1 MGPGKIHLEVVAGL
15 ANRIRALVAGIRAA
29 EVFGRGLVIYW
40 PSIKPECAASFY
52 ELFSKDSL
60 PWWIE
65 IRTKELSD
73 DGIKAPMCL
82 SNEDFNKIIA
92 ASAFDQD
99 IHIKSYGCFFEGKNS
114 DLWLSH
120 LRNLKP
126 AAEVKEILGAWKT
139 SVPMDALAVHIR
151 RKDNAPAIKK
161 SPLDLFVKT
170 MNQESENTRFIVF
183 CDEIET
189 VDFLKRWFGER
200 ILSVES
206 KRVRHGVE
214 GMREATAVFFFLA
227 GSPRILGSACSSFS
241 EIAAALGGAGPGD
254 RAAPGRRRRSGRRCR
269 CSRSWRRGSS
279 RRCRAPRPS
288 PRPVRAW

>member
-1 MGPGKIHLEVVAGL
+1 MGPGKIHLELVAGL

-52 ELFSKDSL
+52 ELFAKDSL

-65 IRTKELSD
+65 VRTKMLSD
-73 DGIKAPMCL
+73 DGFKGSMCL
-82 SNEDFNKIIA
+82 SNDDFNKVIA
-92 ASAFDQD
+92 ASSFDKE
-99 IHIKSYGCFFEGKNS
+99 IYIKSYGCFFEGTNS

-126 AAEVKEILGAWKT
+126 ADEVNEILTAWKK
-139 SVPMDALAVHIR
+139 SVPMDALSVHIR
-151 RKDNAPAIKK
+151 RKDNAPAIKT

-170 MNQESENTRFIVF
+170 MNQESEVTRFIVF

-189 VDFLKRWFGER
+189 VAFLQRWFSDR

-241 EIAAALGGAGPGD
+241 EMAAALGGAKLQL
-254 RAAPGRRRRSGRRCR
+254 
-269 CSRSWRRGSS
+269 
-279 RRCRAPRPS
+279 
-288 PRPVRAW
+288 VQE